1 MGVKLKKP
9 PQIYI
14 CWLEWLR
21 VVIPDFQNVW
31 CLNITINFLIA
42 MIPIFLQLSA
52 NRASYTGI
60 ETLTS
65 CWLLNNI
72 WVEEELNLNSNLL
85 QRKFRRKQGKILNRK
100 IYSQEVSILDF
111 KGTFLGFSMS
121 IPWNELRSFRLR
133 VVSPTVCSPTV
144 RVDSPTSHMSVRLR
158 IKLLTLLLKISKFS
172 ISVLLATSRSI
183 QVGTAAE

>member
-1 MGVKLKKP
+1 
-9 PQIYI
+9 
-14 CWLEWLR
+14 
-21 VVIPDFQNVW
+21 
-31 CLNITINFLIA
+31 

-65 CWLLNNI
+65 SWLLNNI

-100 IYSQEVSILDF
+100 IYSQEVSILDL

-133 VVSPTVCSPTV
+133 VVSPTVCSPMV
-144 RVDSPTSHMSVRLR
+144 RVDSPTSHMSVRLH